1 MMIISVLA
9 IIGLIGLF
17 TGLWAFFYV
26 NRFIKSEDAPLK
38 WKKLRRYVL
47 IIGLLIGVLS
57 WPGTFFLGY
66 PISSGTE
73 TIRVVGI
80 PFIAA
85 YFDSAGRDYIS
96 PLMLLGVTGN
106 GIFWFLVPHIFLAIY
121 LRQRGEQRNANNHL
135 AIRDSK

>member
-9 IIGLIGLF
+9 IIGLIGLILGF
-17 TGLWAFFYV
+17 WSIYYV
-26 NRFIKSEDAPLK
+26 NRFVGSERASAN
-38 WKKLRRYVL
+38 WKKLRLCVL

-57 WPGTFFLGY
+57 WPGTFLMGY

-85 YFDSAGRDYIS
+85 YFDNTGRDYIG
-96 PLMLLGVTGN
+96 PLTMLSVIGN

-121 LRQRGEQRNANNHL
+121 LRQSGEQRNAQQPSG
-135 AIRDSK
+135 D

>member
-9 IIGLIGLF
+9 IIGLIGLV
-17 TGLWAFFYV
+17 TGIWAFFYV

-57 WPGTFFLGY
+57 WPGTFLMGY
-66 PISSGTE
+66 PITSGKE

-85 YFDSAGRDYIS
+85 YFDSAGRDYIG
-96 PLMLLGVTGN
+96 PQTMLSVIGN

-121 LRQRGEQRNANNHL
+121 LRQRRE
-135 AIRDSK
+135 